1 MFQTP
6 TLMNSEQSTL
16 VMIDVQERLMP
27 AIAHGEEVVDRCLT
41 LATIAGLLGVPAMA
55 TEQLPDKLGYTV
67 EDIRELCDPV
77 MNKDHFD
84 ACPNGLVEQLPENRK
99 HIVIAGCE
107 THVCMLQTA
116 LSLLNAGL
124 TVWVVADATGS
135 RNEFDRDVALDRLAQ
150 SGARIV
156 TVEMVAFEWMRH
168 SKHPNF
174 RDVQK
179 LIK

>member
-1 MFQTP
+1 M
-6 TLMNSEQSTL
+6 MMKAEQSTL
-16 VMIDVQERLMP
+16 VLIDVQERLMP

-41 LATIAGLLGVPAMA
+41 LATIAGLLGVPIVA
-55 TEQLPDKLGYTV
+55 TEQLPDKLGHNV
-67 EDIRELCDPV
+67 EDIRELCDQV
-77 MNKDHFD
+77 ISKDHFD
-84 ACPNGLVEQLPENRK
+84 ACGDGLIDQLPQGRQE
-99 HIVIAGCE
+99 IVISGCE

-116 LSLLNAGL
+116 LSLLKADY

-156 TVEMVAFEWMRH
+156 TLEMVAFEWMKN
-168 SKHPNF
+168 SKHPHF
-174 RDVQK
+174 RDLQK

>member
-1 MFQTP
+1 M
-6 TLMNSEQSTL
+6 MMKAEQSTL
-16 VMIDVQERLMP
+16 VLIDVQERLMP

-41 LATIAGLLGVPAMA
+41 LATIAGLLGVPIVA
-55 TEQLPDKLGYTV
+55 TEQLPEKLGHNV
-67 EDIRELCDPV
+67 EDIRELCDQV
-77 MNKDHFD
+77 ISKDHFD
-84 ACPNGLVEQLPENRK
+84 ACGDGLIDQLPQGRQE
-99 HIVIAGCE
+99 IVISGCE

-116 LSLLNAGL
+116 LSLLDAGY

-156 TVEMVAFEWMRH
+156 TLEMVAFEWMKN
-168 SKHPNF
+168 SKHPHF